1 MLRLQANADEA
12 SGEIRKTRDAGEQT
26 EQERRAEEAG
36 IAKDMG
42 QDAVHK
48 DLHSLGVAY
57 GSLAIVLDASQIVH
71 RRGAAEEGFGEHVGC
86 SDCVLYGNVDAY
98 SAYGGHSVGRVSN
111 AEEAGGAPVLEAV
124 DLHGKKL
131 HFFPGVDLGG
141 APGEKR
147 YDAFDALVESC
158 DAVLLDLREGAFGD
172 DVSDLKVVDAIDE
185 NDEPAV
191 VDVAESVF
199 GVGGFAGQAEP

>member
-1 MLRLQANADEA
+1 
-12 SGEIRKTRDAGEQT
+12 
-26 EQERRAEEAG
+26 
-36 IAKDMG
+36 MG
-42 QDAVHK
+42 R
-48 DLHSLGVAY
+48 
-57 GSLAIVLDASQIVH
+57 I
-71 RRGAAEEGFGEHVGC
+71 
-86 SDCVLYGNVDAY
+86 SD
-98 SAYGGHSVGRVSN
+98 

-147 YDAFDALVESC
+147 YDALDALVESC

-185 NDEPAV
+185 HDKPAV
-191 VDVAESVF
+191 VDVAEGVF
-199 GVGGFAGQAEP
+199 RVGGFASQAEP

>member
-1 MLRLQANADEA
+1 
-12 SGEIRKTRDAGEQT
+12 
-26 EQERRAEEAG
+26 
-36 IAKDMG
+36 
-42 QDAVHK
+42 
-48 DLHSLGVAY
+48 
-57 GSLAIVLDASQIVH
+57 
-71 RRGAAEEGFGEHVGC
+71 VGC
-86 SDCVLYGNVDAY
+86 VSD
-98 SAYGGHSVGRVSN
+98 
-111 AEEAGGAPVLEAV
+111 AEQAGGAPVLEAV

-131 HFFPGVDLGG
+131 HFVPGVDFGG

-147 YDAFDALVESC
+147 YDALDALMEC
-158 DAVLLDLREGAFGD
+158 REAVLLDLGEGAFGD